1 MIKRPPC
8 LHGRAFFVADELS
21 AIAMLK
27 NFNAK
32 YLSNIQEHCNPFPT
46 TAESR
51 GEMLCEVIVNAWSQV
66 YSEGVM
72 TTKAFVLRGGIL

>member
-1 MIKRPPC
+1 VVSEEKQRGSVVLI
-8 LHGRAFFVADELS
+8 
-21 AIAMLK
+21 

-32 YLSNIQEHCNPFPT
+32 YLSNIQEHCTPFPT

-72 TTKAFVLRGGIL
+72 TTKAFALRGGIL